1 MGLVL
6 VDIFITEKRKDG
18 GMLRGYRSSLENRI
32 KNKKEH
38 EMLVKKKTTT
48 NKHNQHGDTQII
60 NLQGSMHTIIC
71 KYAEMA
77 AGEKMGVVDLG
88 E

>member
-38 EMLVKKKTTT
+38 EMLVKKKQQQT
-48 NKHNQHGDTQII
+48 NIT
-60 NLQGSMHTIIC
+60 SMVTLRLLTC
-71 KYAEMA
+71 KVACIQ
-77 AGEKMGVVDLG
+77 
-88 E
+88 